1 MVTRTKP
8 TIAADVSPNL
18 IPMIDIMFLLL
29 LFFMFG
35 ADMGQRELEDVKL
48 PTAEK
53 ATKEPKIQDAQTL
66 ARLTLNVYHRYAS
79 EVPCAAY
86 AGHAVCRKPS
96 HWLVGIRGTD
106 YNSPARLG
114 AHLKTEA
121 AKLPDP
127 VEKGLSMRRVMIRAD
142 AAAPYGLVQQ
152 AMAAC
157 VLAGIRRIE
166 CGAAMPPQAR
176 DPARR
181 G

>member
-1 MVTRTKP
+1 MVTRMKP

-35 ADMGQRELEDVKL
+35 ADMGHRELEDVKL
-48 PTAEK
+48 PPAEV
-53 ATKEPKIQDAQTL
+53 ATKEPPEQDMT
-66 ARLTLNVYHRYAS
+66 RLTLNIYHRYAS

-86 AGHAVCRKPS
+86 AGHAVCRETS

-121 AKLPDP
+121 AKFPDP
-127 VEKGLSMRRVMIRAD
+127 VEKGNSRRRVMIRAD

-157 VLAGIRRIE
+157 ALAGIRRIE

-176 DPARR
+176 GPARR